1 MLRWKQCVF
10 CGNGTARV
18 MMFQSCK
25 NCLSVGVD
33 MAPYGA
39 AIFALM
45 LAALGIFDL
54 TAMLLDYMV
63 K

>member
-1 MLRWKQCVF
+1 
-10 CGNGTARV
+10 
-18 MMFQSCK
+18 MFQSCK

-39 AIFALM
+39 AIFALL